1 MTGPCVRVV
10 LAAVAGPFLL
20 LGPAGCGPDGPKL
33 VTVKGRVTL
42 KDGSPIKF
50 GHVILHADRA
60 KGNNSK
66 EVSQG
71 TIRDGEYTIMTGAR
85 EGAPVG
91 AYRVSIEAAAEVDER
106 NPYFTKW
113 FADEKYVNP
122 NTSKLTMDVV
132 EQPESGRYDFK
143 LDPHA
148 PQVDPFDPKGKKK

>member
-1 MTGPCVRVV
+1 MTGTGFRVASATAV
-10 LAAVAGPFLL
+10 LVFI
-20 LGPAGCGPDGPKL
+20 LGPTGCGPDGPKL
-33 VTVKGRVTL
+33 VAVRGRVTL
-42 KDGSPIKF
+42 KDGSPVKF
-50 GHVILHADRA
+50 GHVILHADKAR
-60 KGNNSK
+60 GNNSK

-91 AYRVSIEAAAEVDER
+91 AYRISIEAAAEVDEN

-113 FADEKYVNP
+113 FAAEKYVNP
-122 NTSKLTMDVV
+122 DTSKLSMDVV
-132 EQPESGRYDFK
+132 EQPEPGRYDYK